1 MNLTIVC
8 LQNRRLVIRWGKS
21 QGKQNVPG
29 TATSEGGTRFEPVP
43 GLPRALP
50 HPEELEHNFFNLA
63 QPSNPY
69 PSPYPQYAPTYSVMA
84 PPPHNPTPNHP
95 VLSGMMPDGQPG
107 IHYPSQDP
115 TRLGAI
121 NKTRQT

>member
-1 MNLTIVC
+1 M
-8 LQNRRLVIRWGKS
+8 QNRRLVIRWGKS

-29 TATSEGGTRFEPVP
+29 TTTNESGGARFDPVP
-43 GLPRALP
+43 GLPQALP
-50 HPEELEHNFFNLA
+50 HPEEIEQGFFNL
-63 QPSNPY
+63 QPSNVPFSAPY
-69 PSPYPQYAPTYSVMA
+69 SSLPPMYSMIPA
-84 PPPHNPTPNHP
+84 PPPPNPAPDQPST
-95 VLSGMMPDGQPG
+95 SGFFADGQPG